1 MLLRKYFENGCFEMF
16 PYVIFVAR
24 KDLSSVKPSVFVD
37 LNLEAEFPYLLK
49 SPPS

>member
-1 MLLRKYFENGCFEMF
+1 MF
-16 PYVIFVAR
+16 PCVIFVAR
-24 KDLSSVKPSVFVD
+24 KDVLSVKPSIFVH